1 MLFCF
6 SKLPSCNHLIYSF
19 LLGEELSSTAF
30 ICRALLT
37 CWGTCEGVD
46 AALSTARLAWLS
58 GALVLL
64 ADPPWTVGHS
74 VLHLESVFHQ
84 SARLNT
90 QCTLCLRISFF
101 TCFPGKTNLAA
112 FHSGL
117 TLVCRI
123 HKALEEDR
131 LTSEYWLPRFLARR
145 ACTNSFFPLSLS
157 FLFCKMGIIGRIAL
171 IIMSL

>member
-90 QCTLCLRISFF
+90 QCTLCLRISVF